1 VEDNVSKIKDRLDV
15 VDVISGYLKLQKAG
29 MNFKARCP
37 FHNEKTPSFVVS
49 PERQVWHCF
58 GCSKGGDIFSFIQ
71 DIEGVEFTEALRIL
85 AAKAGIELESFNPAV
100 QDDKARL
107 CEICEAAT
115 KFFEKQFLSSIGKQ
129 ALEYLKDRGVTDSTI
144 QEFRLGFAPNDWN
157 ALGTFLKNCGYSE
170 SEIVDAGLAIK
181 RNDGSGIYDRFRSR
195 ITFPIFDLNG
205 QVVGFTGRIFAES
218 SEALAKEEG
227 QAKYI
232 NTPQTRIYDKGRIL
246 YGLNKAKMDIKQADQ
261 CVLVEGNMDVLM
273 SYQAGVKNVVASSG
287 TALTPGHLTL
297 LHRYT
302 TNLDFCFD
310 TDQAGAMATRR
321 GIGLAL
327 SQSFN
332 IKVIEINDKEC
343 KDPADLVKKNAE
355 SWSGAVSQAK
365 PVLEFYFNK
374 AKAGFDPTSVNS
386 KKSVISALAP
396 FLKRLNSQVEKAHWL
411 SQLAFFLRVKEEAI
425 EADVGAAKDDLEAYD
440 REPVLVDV
448 SPKSVVASD
457 LLSETFLSLVMKN
470 PLLFKN
476 NLKDINPDLLDPYT
490 AEAIAKLT
498 ATFERSE
505 RSSNPMEQWPH
516 GRRRMTAINSDNI
529 ADFLK
534 DFRESEQSPD
544 RKAIEDPRQSRDY
557 KLEFAYLKSQEFWKD
572 SKDEE
577 LKIEFNNLISKL
589 EERYLRTKLEKI
601 GFEMRA
607 GDDKEKNLALA
618 VEANKILNR
627 LGEIQKT

>member
-1 VEDNVSKIKDRLDV
+1 MEDNVSKIKDRLDV

-71 DIEGVEFTEALRIL
+71 DIEGVEFPEALRVL
-85 AAKAGIELESFNPAV
+85 AAKAGIELDSFNPAIK
-100 QDDKARL
+100 DDKARL
-107 CEICEAAT
+107 YEVCETAT
-115 KFFEKQFLSSIGKQ
+115 KFFEKQFHSNIGKL
-129 ALEYLKDRGVTDSTI
+129 ALEYLKNRGVVDSTI

-170 SEIVDAGLAIK
+170 NEIVEAGLAIK
-181 RNDGSGIYDRFRSR
+181 RNDGSGVYDRFRSR

-246 YGLNKAKMDIKQADQ
+246 YGLNKAKMDIKQTDR
-261 CVLVEGNMDVLM
+261 CVLVEGNMDALM

-287 TALTPGHLTL
+287 TALTLNHLTL

-310 TDQAGAMATRR
+310 TDQAGARATRR

-327 SQSFN
+327 SQNFN
-332 IKVIEINDKEC
+332 IKVIEISDKEC
-343 KDPADLVKKNAE
+343 KDPADLVRKNTE
-355 SWSGAVSQAK
+355 EWSKMVGEAK
-365 PVLEFYFNK
+365 PVIEFYFNK
-374 AKAGFDPTSVNS
+374 AKVGFDPSSADS

-396 FLKRLNSQVEKAHWL
+396 FLKRLTSQVEKAHWL
-411 SQLAFFLRVKEEAI
+411 TQLAFFLRAKEEAI
-425 EADVGAAKDDLEAYD
+425 EADINVAKDDLEIYNRESNVSD
-440 REPVLVDV
+440 RPLRSEGDEIL
-448 SPKSVVASD
+448 SPTGRSD
-457 LLSETFLSLVMKN
+457 QLNETLLSLVMKD
-470 PLLFKN
+470 PIFFKN
-476 NLKDINPDLLDPYT
+476 DLKNINSELLDPHT
-490 AEAIAKLT
+490 AEAIIKL
-498 ATFERSE
+498 
-505 RSSNPMEQWPH
+505 
-516 GRRRMTAINSDNI
+516 TAINSDNI
-529 ADFLK
+529 TDLLK
-534 DFRESEQSPD
+534 DFRDKNQS
-544 RKAIEDPRQSRDY
+544 Y
-557 KLEFAYLKSQEFWKD
+557 KLEFAYIKSQEFWKD

-577 LKIEFNNLISKL
+577 LKIEFNNLINKL
-589 EERYLRTKLEKI
+589 EERHLRTKLEKI
-601 GFEMRA
+601 GFEMRV
-607 GDDKEKNLALA
+607 GDDKEKKLVLA

-627 LGEIQKT
+627 LGEIQKI

>member
-1 VEDNVSKIKDRLDV
+1 MEDNVSKIKDRLDV

>member
-1 VEDNVSKIKDRLDV
+1 MEDNVSKIKDRLDI
-15 VDVISGYLKLQKAG
+15 VDVISGYLKVQKAG

-71 DIEGVEFTEALRIL
+71 DIEGVEFPEALRIL
-85 AAKAGIELESFNPAV
+85 AAKAGIELESFNPSIK
-100 QDDKARL
+100 DDKARL
-107 CEICEAAT
+107 FEACEAAT
-115 KFFEKQFLSSIGKQ
+115 KFFEKQFHSNTGKL
-129 ALEYLKDRGVTDSTI
+129 ALEYLKNRGVTESTI

-157 ALGTFLKNCGYSE
+157 ALGTFLKSCGYSE
-170 SEIVDAGLAIK
+170 NEIVEAGLVIK

-205 QVVGFTGRIFAES
+205 QVVGFTGRIFETRPES
-218 SEALAKEEG
+218 TEG
-227 QAKYI
+227 QRGPSTSSGQAEPAKYI

-261 CVLVEGNMDVLM
+261 CILVEGNMDAMM

-287 TALTPGHLTL
+287 TALTPNHLTL

-302 TNLDFCFD
+302 TNLGFCFD

-327 SQSFN
+327 SQKFN
-332 IKVIEINDKEC
+332 IKVVEINDKEC
-343 KDPADLVKKNAE
+343 KDPADLIKKNAE
-355 SWSGAVSQAK
+355 NWSKTVSQAK

-374 AKAGFDPTSVNS
+374 AKVGFEPSSIDA
-386 KKSVISALAP
+386 KKSVISILAP
-396 FLKRLNSQVEKAHWL
+396 FLKRLTSQVEKAYWL
-411 SQLAFFLRVKEEAI
+411 TQLAFFLRTKEEAI
-425 EADVGAAKDDLEAYD
+425 EADVNAAKDDLEAYD
-440 REPVLVDV
+440 REPVLAKV
-448 SPKSVVASD
+448 SAMRGEVRSSNSVVD
-457 LLSETFLSLVMKN
+457 PLSETLLSLVMKN
-470 PLLFKN
+470 PIFFKN
-476 NLKDINPDLLDPYT
+476 DLKNINPDFLDSYT
-490 AEAIAKLT
+490 AEAVIKLM
-498 ATFERSE
+498 AVNF
-505 RSSNPMEQWPH
+505 
-516 GRRRMTAINSDNI
+516 DNI
-529 ADFLK
+529 AELLK
-534 DFRESEQSPD
+534 DFRDKTQS
-544 RKAIEDPRQSRDY
+544 Y

-577 LKIEFNNLISKL
+577 LKIEFYNLLNKL
-589 EERYLRTKLEKI
+589 EERHLRTRLEKV
-601 GFEMRA
+601 GFEIRA
-607 GDDKEKNLALA
+607 VDDKENKLILA